1 MGKFL
6 VRITL
11 ITTGLYMLSSLI
23 LAHSIGVDIMDD
35 WYVLFFEAVCV
46 VYCYSEGK
54 YHCKH
59 MRHLSLAILLSDLIT
74 RTDNYFDY
82 LSVNAHNII
91 PSCIMTF
98 GFAYTCCSAIYHFYK
113 VRKLK
118 KLVNEHRQHISN

>member
-6 VRITL
+6 VRVTL
-11 ITTGLYMLSSLI
+11 ILTGIYITASLI
-23 LAHSIGVDIMDD
+23 VAHIFGIDIMGD

-59 MRHLSLAILLSDLIT
+59 MKHLSLAILLSDLIT
-74 RTDNYFDY
+74 RTDNCFDY
-82 LSVNAHNII
+82 LSVDAHNII
-91 PSCIMTF
+91 PFGIMTF
-98 GFAYTCCSAIYHFYK
+98 GFAYTCYSAIRHFYK

-118 KLVNEHRQHISN
+118 KLVNEHRQAIPD

>member
-11 ITTGLYMLSSLI
+11 ITTSLYMLSSLI

-91 PSCIMTF
+91 PSCIITF
-98 GFAYTCCSAIYHFYK
+98 GFTYTCCSAIHHFYK

-118 KLVNEHRQHISN
+118 KLVNEHRQHITD